1 MLGAWSVRRASNA
14 KVRPITTRG
23 NARKGFF
30 LEEEWLKFFK
40 VLEDVIER
48 YNWICHAYC
57 LMPNHYHLLFENTR
71 WQPHPVYYSTVNLI
85 ARRVADAKK
94 HQK

>member
-40 VLEDVIER
+40 VPEDVIER
-48 YNWICHAYC
+48 YNWLCHA
-57 LMPNHYHLLFENTR
+57 
-71 WQPHPVYYSTVNLI
+71 
-85 ARRVADAKK
+85 
-94 HQK
+94 